1 MSRNRENLQN
11 ASHILRT
18 TIVNTKVVT
27 QADQAA
33 WLGTGLTLI
42 ADALLEV
49 AGAIES
55 STKAKS

>member
-1 MSRNRENLQN
+1 MSNNRDKLRQ

-18 TIVNTKVVT
+18 TIVNTKVIT

-33 WLGTGLTLI
+33 WVGTGLTLI

-49 AGAIES
+49 ASAIES
-55 STKAKS
+55 SAKS